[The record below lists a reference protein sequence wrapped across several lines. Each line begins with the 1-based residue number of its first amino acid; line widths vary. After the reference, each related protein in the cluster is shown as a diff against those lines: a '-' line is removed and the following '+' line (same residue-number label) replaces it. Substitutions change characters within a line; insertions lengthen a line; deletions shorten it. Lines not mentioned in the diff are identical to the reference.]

1 MQKEHDA
8 LIIAPRFR
16 HRKTKPTL
24 KVIPN
29 METFYI
35 VQFKNALTNDKWAEY
50 SRHDDLETAKKVMD
64 GNWHTPHR
72 LLKATATVLEE
83 KGANA

>member
-1 MQKEHDA
+1 
-8 LIIAPRFR
+8 
-16 HRKTKPTL
+16 
-24 KVIPN
+24 

-35 VQFKNALTNDKWAEY
+35 VQFQNALTNHKWAEY

-64 GNWHTPHR
+64 GKWNTPHR

-83 KGANA
+83 KGATV